1 MAPGS
6 TFSRNDETSVITIR
20 LWAAA
25 KAAADGVDSVAIPAT
40 VPMTLSEVTERVLTD
55 RPERLAAVLFGCSVL
70 VGDQPVSRL
79 DPATVMV
86 EPGGTVEFLP
96 PFAGG

>member
-1 MAPGS
+1 MASGS
-6 TFSRNDETSVITIR
+6 TSSRSDEHSVITVR

-25 KAAADGVDSVAIPAT
+25 KAAAEGVDSVGVQTTSAISLA
-40 VPMTLSEVTERVLTD
+40 EVTERVLID
-55 RPERLAAVLFGCSVL
+55 RPERLAAVLASCSVL
-70 VGDQPVSRL
+70 VGEQPVSRL
-79 DPATVMV
+79 DPATVMI